1 MSREI
6 INLSQTVSSI
16 YKTSISKNTWKFYA
30 MSKTKQIQFIFKFS
44 ATGEINSLKK
54 NSRLPFCKNIT
65 SINIIHFSLNIII
78 ISININTLM
87 CLLNIM
93 FMCRMI
99 ITTPKSTITYL
110 YSSYV
115 SLNVTL
121 TSYSIFI
128 LACFFVVC
136 FVSSESCY
144 KS

>member
-1 MSREI
+1 MKRNHQSQSNRFFNLQN
-6 INLSQTVSSI
+6 INIKKHMKI
-16 YKTSISKNTWKFYA
+16 YT

-54 NSRLPFCKNIT
+54 KNSRLPLCKIIA

-93 FMCRMI
+93 FMCSMI
-99 ITTPKSTITYL
+99 ITTRKSTITYL